1 MDSMLILFFAVIL
14 IVGVALFALITAL
27 SKKGK
32 TQLDVTKYRSRW
44 LKIEQQLVRDNP
56 TSYQM
61 AILEADKLL
70 DAALKE
76 RRLPGETM
84 GERMKSA
91 QKMWANANNVWTA
104 HKIRNQIAHE
114 TDIKLSYDASR
125 RALSAYKQGLKDLG
139 AI

>member
-1 MDSMLILFFAVIL
+1 MLILFFAVIL

-44 LKIEQQLVRDNP
+44 LKIERQVSRDNP

-76 RRLPGETM
+76 RRVAGSTM

-91 QKMWANANNVWTA
+91 QTMWSNANTIWTA

-114 TDIKLSYDASR
+114 TDVQLGYDATR
-125 RALSAYKQGLKDLG
+125 RALAAYKQGLKDLG